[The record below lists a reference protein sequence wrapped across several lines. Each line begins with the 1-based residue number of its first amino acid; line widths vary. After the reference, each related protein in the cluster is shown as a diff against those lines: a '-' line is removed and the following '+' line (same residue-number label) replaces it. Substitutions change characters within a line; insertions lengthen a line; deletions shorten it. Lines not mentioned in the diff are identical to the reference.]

1 MAAFGIDGGTSMLIG
16 ESMCTDELCFMIT
29 GDLAFFYDMNSLGI
43 RHIKNNIRILLVN
56 NDGGVEFKFLTNGWN
71 EDVHID
77 KYISARGH
85 NGTAKGW
92 AETCGFKYIS
102 ARTKEEFKGLEKDF
116 VSKNGK
122 PILFEI
128 FVSFEDEVAARNKLS
143 SINSQNAGKAKQ
155 ILKSIIGKE
164 MIYEIKSKLK
174 K

>member
-1 MAAFGIDGGTSMLIG
+1 
-16 ESMCTDELCFMIT
+16 
-29 GDLAFFYDMNSLGI
+29 MNSLGI
-43 RHIKNNIRILLVN
+43 RHIKNNIRIFLVN
-56 NDGGVEFKFLTNGWN
+56 NDGGVEFKFLTGGWD

-102 ARTKEEFKGLEKDF
+102 AKTKEEFTGLEEEF
-116 VSKNGK
+116 VSKSEK

-143 SINSQNAGKAKQ
+143 SINSQNAGTAKR